1 MLVIDCPF
9 CGPRESAEFAYG
21 GDASIARPPDPEAV
35 SDEHWTEY
43 LYMRRNPKGVHLEHW
58 FHRDGCRA
66 WIKVQRSTVTHEV
79 EAISAC
85 GHGKGSWAP

>member
-21 GDASIARPPDPEAV
+21 GDASASRPADPESV
-35 SDEHWTEY
+35 SDADWAGY
-43 LYMRRNPKGVHLEHW
+43 LFMRANPKGAHLEHW

-66 WIKVQRSTVTHEV
+66 WMVVRRSTVTHDIESV
-79 EAISAC
+79 SLTARRGTNA
-85 GHGKGSWAP
+85 